1 MMTTSTYP
9 TRLIRMLVLGAVVA
23 GTVASAAGALP
34 VTDVGDTAKAQPSV
48 AVPDVLERFV
58 IAHPYGIRP
67 VPDAIERFA
76 TAHPYG
82 LQPVP
87 DVLQRFVTA
96 HPYGI
101 RPVPDAIERFATAH
115 PYGLQP
121 VPDVLERFS
130 TAHPYGAGLS
140 SGTQSALSQ
149 SSGFDWADYGIGIG
163 SGMGLILVLAAGLAM
178 GWQRR
183 HRMQTA

>member
-1 MMTTSTYP
+1 MMTTSTYS

-34 VTDVGDTAKAQPSV
+34 VTDVGDTARAQPSV

-58 IAHPYGIRP
+58 I
-67 VPDAIERFA
+67 
-76 TAHPYG
+76 
-82 LQPVP
+82 
-87 DVLQRFVTA
+87 A

>member
-1 MMTTSTYP
+1 MMTTSTYS

-23 GTVASAAGALP
+23 GTAASTAGAL
-34 VTDVGDTAKAQPSV
+34 VTDVRDSGGSAQAYKQSQ
-48 AVPDVLERFV
+48 AAPDVLERFV
-58 IAHPYGIRP
+58 I
-67 VPDAIERFA
+67 
-76 TAHPYG
+76 
-82 LQPVP
+82 
-87 DVLQRFVTA
+87 A

-163 SGMGLILVLAAGLAM
+163 SGMGVILVLAAGLAM

>member
-23 GTVASAAGALP
+23 GTIASAAGALP
-34 VTDVGDTAKAQPSV
+34 VTEVGDTARAQPSV

-82 LQPVP
+82 LQPV
-87 DVLQRFVTA
+87 A
-96 HPYGI
+96 
-101 RPVPDAIERFATAH
+101 
-115 PYGLQP
+115 
-121 VPDVLERFS
+121 DVLERFA

-140 SGTQSALSQ
+140 SGTQSSLSQ
-149 SSGFDWADYGIGIG
+149 SSGFHWADYGIGIG

>member
-1 MMTTSTYP
+1 MKSSTFP
-9 TRLIRMLVLGAVVA
+9 IRLTWVLILGAVVA
-23 GTVASAAGALP
+23 GTAASTAGAL
-34 VTDVGDTAKAQPSV
+34 VTDVRDSGGSAQAYTQSQ

-58 IAHPYGIRP
+58 A
-67 VPDAIERFA
+67 
-76 TAHPYG
+76 
-82 LQPVP
+82 
-87 DVLQRFVTA
+87 A

-130 TAHPYGAGLS
+130 AAHPYGVGLS
-140 SGTQSALSQ
+140 SATQPSLSQ
-149 SSGFDWADYGIGIG
+149 SNGFNWADYGIGIG
-163 SGMGLILVLAAGLAM
+163 SGMGLILVLAVGLAM